1 MYLKEA
7 KDQSCIRRVLLVAVN
22 LTNIA
27 IRLVGHDH
35 GPCMSEAIGDAETQ
49 LNRRSRAPIPGWSR
63 TSRQI
68 EGRVLPFWRR
78 LR

>member
-7 KDQSCIRRVLLVAVN
+7 KEQSCIGRVLLVAVN

-35 GPCMSEAIGDAETQ
+35 GPCMSDAIGDAETQ
-49 LNRRSRAPIPGWSR
+49 
-63 TSRQI
+63 
-68 EGRVLPFWRR
+68 
-78 LR
+78 